1 MVKTI
6 IIIALIV
13 VVLSMLAMFIRII
26 KGPTLPDRVLA
37 AVPKKAKIPISKI
50 TTSKYCEP
58 INTLYNATHAINCNY
73 YCFNCRSIIDASNVY
88 SYY

>member
-26 KGPTLPDRVLA
+26 KGPTLPD
-37 AVPKKAKIPISKI
+37 
-50 TTSKYCEP
+50 
-58 INTLYNATHAINCNY
+58 TLYNATHAINCKPIASSART
-73 YCFNCRSIIDASNVY
+73 RSGKVGPLIIRININ
-88 SYY
+88 